1 MIKRDLTITVKGDES
16 KLSDVVYFYQGDSGI
31 VLSFEIYGLNYDFDS
46 SSTDIVAKY
55 RPTSC
60 SILVKKPNNDK
71 ITIDKTNIAN
81 NTIIF
86 KITADMIDEFSEIG
100 THYIQIKLYDEHDH
114 VLTIPPIPIIVKP
127 LISNPAIT
135 DYSLT
140 NEGTTGEILD
150 GTEEENYGNDLP
162 NKIYNK
168 RIWNPGEVIRAYDLN
183 KMEETLNYLVKFE
196 NIKVMTS
203 AQYDSLLEKNESILY
218 IIIE

>member
-60 SILVKKPNNDK
+60 SILVKKPNGNK
-71 ITIDKTNIAN
+71 VILDKTIITN
-81 NTIIF
+81 NAIIL

-100 THYIQIKLYDEHDH
+100 IHYFQIRLYDIHDH
-114 VLTIPPIPIIVKP
+114 VLTIPAIKIEVKP
-127 LISNPAIT
+127 LINNPAIT
-135 DYSLT
+135 D
-140 NEGTTGEILD
+140 EGKTDEDTTGEGSD
-150 GTEEENYGNDLP
+150 NYTDNDYGNDLP
-162 NKIYNK
+162 NRIYNK

-183 KMEETLNYLVKFE
+183 KMEETLDYLVKFE

-218 IIIE
+218 IIIG